1 MTTMMKMTTAN
12 ESTGV
17 EAVVAFR
24 CPACSQQTQLHAES
38 VRRGAEILC
47 SECSAILR
55 VESTNPLSLSEVDEE
70 DPV

>member
-1 MTTMMKMTTAN
+1 MTTAS
-12 ESTGV
+12 ESMGV
-17 EAVVAFR
+17 EAFVVSV
-24 CPACSQQTQLHAES
+24 CPACGQKTRLHTES

-70 DPV
+70 DLV